1 VKFVSRHFV
10 FTRMSDTAITPTAA
24 QEVTQEATTPAR
36 MYAYC
41 RNCGA
46 HAPGK
51 FCGEC
56 GQETKLHPP
65 SAWEFVHEFITHY
78 IALEGKLWRTL
89 GNLFFKPGKLTT
101 EYLAGRKRRY
111 VLPLR
116 LYLTF
121 SIIALFLVRAVVDVQ
136 GPSAEQFAKAFEGKQ
151 ISVDLINAGSV
162 RAVIKDGKFVCEN
175 LPLWMCERLR
185 KRYDKDARGL
195 AEEVSHVAS
204 RFMGK
209 WGVAM
214 FILLPLFALWLKLV
228 YFKRNMRYGEHVVFT
243 LHLHAFWFA
252 MLIVMTALPQSVSD
266 LAAFAIPVYAV
277 WAMQRVYGGRW
288 WATALRAGAVTFLYV
303 PSLLFATVLLG
314 LWILL
319 F

>member
-1 VKFVSRHFV
+1 M
-10 FTRMSDTAITPTAA
+10 TQPAITPAA
-24 QEVTQEATTPAR
+24 QEAVQPTR

-89 GNLFFKPGKLTT
+89 GNLFFKPGKLTL

-121 SIIALFLVRAVVDVQ
+121 SIIALFLIGALVDVK
-136 GPSAEQFAKAFEGKQ
+136 GPSAEDLAKEFEGKKYSVNF
-151 ISVDLINAGSV
+151 ISLGPV
-162 RAVIKDGKFVCEN
+162 RAGINDGKFVCEN
-175 LPLWMCERLR
+175 MPAWACERLR
-185 KRYDKDARGL
+185 KRYDRDTRGL
-195 AEEVSHVAS
+195 AEQISQVAG
-204 RFMGK
+204 RFTGK

-228 YFKRNMRYGEHVVFT
+228 YFKRNMHYGEHVVFT
-243 LHLHAFWFA
+243 LHLHALWFA
-252 MLIVMTALPQSVSD
+252 MLIALTVLPKMVSD
-266 LAAFAIPVYAV
+266 IAIFAIPIYAV

-288 WATALRAGAVTFLYV
+288 WATALRAGAVTLLYL
-303 PSLLFATVLLG
+303 PSLLFATIVLG
-314 LWILL
+314 FWILL